1 MEGQQ
6 YWKPMDEIVHNYKN
20 HPESKFEGNIGI
32 LERRDLFAKS
42 TVLTG
47 KESNN
52 LDESQVFGVQEND
65 YTIYLDDKAKLMKK
79 KDMEEFILQLSPKVA
94 RNHRISDRTLRYWQQ
109 CIEGKIPFPISP
121 RNLKKL
127 YRIMRIKEKFIAE
140 K

>member
-1 MEGQQ
+1 MAETEKWQ
-6 YWKPMDEIVHNYKN
+6 Y
-20 HPESKFEGNIGI
+20 IGI

-65 YTIYLDDKAKLMKK
+65 YTIYLDDKTKLLKK
-79 KDMEEFILQLSPKVA
+79 RELEELILHLSPKVA
-94 RNHRISDRTLRYWQQ
+94 HNYRIDERRLRGWQKH
-109 CIEGKIPFPISP
+109 IEDKTPYIISK

-127 YRIMRIKEKFIAE
+127 SRIKRIEEKAYV
-140 K
+140 